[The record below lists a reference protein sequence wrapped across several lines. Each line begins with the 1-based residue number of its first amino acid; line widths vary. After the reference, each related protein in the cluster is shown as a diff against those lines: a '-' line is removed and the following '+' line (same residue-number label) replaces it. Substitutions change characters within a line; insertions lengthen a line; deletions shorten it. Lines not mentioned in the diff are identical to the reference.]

1 MMERPYISSVLTAC
15 VFTEI
20 LRRLPAIPKRK
31 RQATN
36 SPEVPASPR
45 RGKVNAYN
53 KAEHITTGLLP
64 NFATSHPAIGRD
76 TSNPVG
82 KPRRTPPRTALLRCN
97 FDWMPGI
104 RDAQLEKHNPARK
117 KKQLTDIL

>member
-1 MMERPYISSVLTAC
+1 M
-15 VFTEI
+15 EI
-20 LRRLPAIPKRK
+20 LSRFPAIPKRK

-36 SPEVPASPR
+36 SPGVRASPR

-53 KAEHITTGLLP
+53 RAEPITTGLLP
-64 NFATSHPAIGRD
+64 NLATSHPAIGRD
-76 TSNPVG
+76 TNNPVG
-82 KPRRTPPRTALLRCN
+82 KPSSTPPRTALLRCN
-97 FDWMPGI
+97 FDWMPGM